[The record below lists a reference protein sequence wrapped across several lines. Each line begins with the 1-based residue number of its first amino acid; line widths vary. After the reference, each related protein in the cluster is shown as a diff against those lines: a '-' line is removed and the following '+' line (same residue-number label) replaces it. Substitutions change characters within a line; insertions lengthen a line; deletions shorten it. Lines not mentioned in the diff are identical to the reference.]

1 MQWIDSHCHL
11 DAPEFGDTAAA
22 LRQQARADH
31 VLCCV
36 LPAVSLDSFD
46 AVRRMAHAQGDAYCL
61 GIHPLY
67 VQHAPVD
74 ALEQLEQ
81 ALTRH
86 REDPHLV
93 AVGEIGLD
101 FFVPDLCVEPLRSR
115 QLALFKAQ
123 LDLARRFE
131 LPVVLHSRRAVD
143 AVHAALRAAL
153 PAGGAWHGIAH
164 AFSGSLQQAKAFAAL
179 GLKLGFGGAAT
190 FERATRLRQ
199 LLSTLPLADLVLET
213 DAPDMPPQWCYTPAQ
228 ERAQGVAQGLNS
240 PAELPRIGAVL
251 AALRGVDVGMLAH
264 ATTAN
269 AMAALPR
276 LVPLLQGQG
285 LLSES
290 AP

>member
-11 DAPEFGDTAAA
+11 DAPEFGDSAAA
-22 LRQQARADH
+22 LRQQARAAN
-31 VLCCV
+31 VVCCV
-36 LPAVSLDSFD
+36 VPAVCLDTFD
-46 AVRRMAHAQGDAYCL
+46 AVRRMAHAHGDAYCL

-67 VQHAPVD
+67 VAQAPDD
-74 ALEQLEQ
+74 ALAQLEQ
-81 ALTRH
+81 VLHRH
-86 REDPHLV
+86 RADPHLV

-101 FFVPDLCVEPLRSR
+101 FFVPALRAEPLRSR
-115 QLALFKAQ
+115 QLALFKGQ
-123 LDLARRFE
+123 LALARRFE

-153 PAGGAWHGIAH
+153 PAGGTWRGIAH
-164 AFSGSLQQAKAFAAL
+164 AFSGSLQQAKAFSAL

-199 LLSTLPLADLVLET
+199 LLATLPLEALVLET
-213 DAPDMPPQWCYTPAQ
+213 DAPDMPPQWCYTPSEQ
-228 ERAQGVAQGLNS
+228 RAQGVAQGLNS
-240 PAELPRIGAVL
+240 PAEMPRIGAVL
-251 AALRGVDVGMLAH
+251 AALRGIDVGLLAQ